1 LQIDLNTAWSLESWL
16 TIAGEQDRLSDRDI
30 RDVRINPD
38 GTAGWAMVGTM
49 VSWRPNDIWNIDLV
63 ADNLL
68 DKRYRVHGSGIDA
81 PGRNFSIMI
90 RTTW

>member
-1 LQIDLNTAWSLESWL
+1 MV
-16 TIAGEQDRLSDRDI
+16 AGEQDRLSDRDI
-30 RDVRINPD
+30 RDIRINPD
-38 GTAGWAMVGTM
+38 GTAGWAIFGTKA
-49 VSWRPNDIWNIDLV
+49 SWRPNDVWKIDLV